1 MLIQI
6 PFPPDPEKYI
16 GNYTCPEISITT
28 KIYSKDHVLFGDFS
42 FTVGINN
49 YFYTASLKYFD
60 DLKLQIY
67 FVSGQSDCLFEEAL
81 ALNNAWMYFDTADKI
96 SPGFFFPILQCH
108 MIRVT

>member
-1 MLIQI
+1 M
-6 PFPPDPEKYI
+6 
-16 GNYTCPEISITT
+16 
-28 KIYSKDHVLFGDFS
+28 LFGDFN

-49 YFYTASLKYFD
+49 YFCAAGLRCCGG
-60 DLKLQIY
+60 LRLRVC

-81 ALNNAWMYFDTADKI
+81 ALNNAWMYFDKADKI